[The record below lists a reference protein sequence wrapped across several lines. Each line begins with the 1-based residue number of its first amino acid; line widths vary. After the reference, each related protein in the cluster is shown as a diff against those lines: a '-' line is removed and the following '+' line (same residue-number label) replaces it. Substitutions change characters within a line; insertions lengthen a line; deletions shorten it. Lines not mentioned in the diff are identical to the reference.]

1 MHAEQEE
8 DEDIRKDGSEISG
21 ESDTDTSRQR
31 KKRRPSRQRNDAS
44 EEVEELNI
52 EQSWNFVLGLLT
64 LNFKVFHWVSLL

>member
-31 KKRRPSRQRNDAS
+31 KKRSRQRNDAS